1 MQGKNYGLSLA
12 DIAKKADKY
21 TTEVGTVPAVDP
33 VTKVPIAGT
42 SVTDSSKI
50 PQKIHEERQRES
62 RRFLISR
69 SLPLLK
75 QYRAYD
81 KGVQVAAIK
90 DEDVIREDLG
100 PALKTMFKKAALGG
114 TVPANPGA
122 GPENPLGVTKLEKNS
137 KTVLPLLR
145 LNVLNTTY
153 GGSANNYAETQLL
166 NLGYTPAQVMA
177 IMAQPD
183 LNVLDPNI
191 VKQQEPRRPNT

>member
-1 MQGKNYGLSLA
+1 M
-12 DIAKKADKY
+12 
-21 TTEVGTVPAVDP
+21 
-33 VTKVPIAGT
+33 
-42 SVTDSSKI
+42 
-50 PQKIHEERQRES
+50 
-62 RRFLISR
+62 
-69 SLPLLK
+69 
-75 QYRAYD
+75 
-81 KGVQVAAIK
+81 AAIK

-166 NLGYTPAQVMA
+166 NLGYTTAQVMA

-191 VKQQEPRRPNT
+191 VKQQEPRRPNP